1 MQALLH
7 YIKHWSVH
15 HPILAKVKLPG
26 QIAVLCSKN
35 EVMWKTMK
43 NSMTSI
49 IVCVQIG
56 GHLAGGGLGRQFIN
70 AYDIKEDKMRYH
82 IK

>member
-1 MQALLH
+1 
-7 YIKHWSVH
+7 
-15 HPILAKVKLPG
+15 
-26 QIAVLCSKN
+26 
-35 EVMWKTMK
+35 MK

-49 IVCVQIG
+49 IVCVQIE